1 MTEVKREMKEKEKS
15 MNQTKLSVSNLD
27 LYYGNF
33 HALKNINL
41 ELPEKEITAFILALR
56 LRQIHSAQE
65 SEPYE

>member
-1 MTEVKREMKEKEKS
+1 

-41 ELPEKEITAFILALR
+41 ELPEKEITVFIGPLAAA
-56 LRQIHSAQE
+56 IHSFCSRA
-65 SEPYE
+65 